1 MTVRLKTS
9 VQSSKDL
16 IRQCLLLTRHCPLT
30 GRSRFGGSGGSI
42 KSLGNSRGQKAM
54 SQSIKFLERQVND
67 ATIMQKEQT
76 HVVDHLKLCP
86 VQSKKK
92 EWQGEYQPPCSQ
104 HHSSH
109 IIFSESSTNYKF
121 VLHSSQSI

>member
-1 MTVRLKTS
+1 
-9 VQSSKDL
+9 
-16 IRQCLLLTRHCPLT
+16 
-30 GRSRFGGSGGSI
+30 
-42 KSLGNSRGQKAM
+42 M
-54 SQSIKFLERQVND
+54 SQSIKFPERQVND
-67 ATIMQKEQT
+67 ATITKKEQT
-76 HVVDHLKLCP
+76 HVTDNFKCP

-109 IIFSESSTNYKF
+109 IIFSESRRNYKF

>member
-1 MTVRLKTS
+1 
-9 VQSSKDL
+9 
-16 IRQCLLLTRHCPLT
+16 
-30 GRSRFGGSGGSI
+30 
-42 KSLGNSRGQKAM
+42 M
-54 SQSIKFLERQVND
+54 SQSIKFPERQVND
-67 ATIMQKEQT
+67 ATITKKEQT
-76 HVVDHLKLCP
+76 HVTDNFKCP

-109 IIFSESSTNYKF
+109 IILSESRRNYKF

>member
-1 MTVRLKTS
+1 
-9 VQSSKDL
+9 
-16 IRQCLLLTRHCPLT
+16 
-30 GRSRFGGSGGSI
+30 
-42 KSLGNSRGQKAM
+42 M

-67 ATIMQKEQT
+67 ATITQKEQT
-76 HVVDHLKLCP
+76 HVIDHLKLCP

-109 IIFSESSTNYKF
+109 ISLSLTFETHPLLLES
-121 VLHSSQSI
+121 